1 MKPPLVTG
9 LPHYRTI
16 IALDIEQSTK
26 RTDPVKAELRN
37 KIYELF
43 DEALSSAGIRAPHRD
58 PFIDRGDGL
67 LALIHPVE
75 QAPKAILLNQA
86 IPALNQLL
94 ADLNASLPHITR
106 PQRQLRVR
114 VVMHAGEVHYDAN
127 GCFGEALDIAFRLLD
142 AAPVK
147 KALQMT
153 SEPLI
158 LVVSEEIYRSVVRH
172 GHGGIDRSTFYKAVR
187 VQIAG
192 YRYPGWIN
200 ISRDV
205 MQHRAAEIADY
216 RQSA

>member
-1 MKPPLVTG
+1 LTSSSPLN
-9 LPHYRTI
+9 
-16 IALDIEQSTK
+16 ALISF
-26 RTDPVKAELRN
+26 KAELRN

-43 DEALSSAGIRAPHRD
+43 DEALSSAGIRASHRD

-75 QAPKAILLNQA
+75 QAPKAILLNHA
-86 IPALNQLL
+86 IPALNRLL
-94 ADLNASLPHITR
+94 ADRNASLPRIGQS
-106 PQRQLRVR
+106 QRQLRVR

-142 AAPVK
+142 AIPVK
-147 KALQMT
+147 KALRVT
-153 SEPLI
+153 SEPLT
-158 LVVSEEIYRSVVRH
+158 LVVSGDIYRSVVRH
-172 GHGGIDRSTFYKAVR
+172 GHGGIDSNAFQKAVR

-192 YRYPGWIN
+192 YRFPGWIN

-205 MQHRAAEIADY
+205 TQHRAAAIADY